1 MAVEKLNN
9 DEMDEAIYGCMNA
22 LWRAYR
28 ETTLTGNYDL
38 FNDCVASLREVYS
51 DEAVNAFITGMGT
64 GLTKALTRRA
74 R

>member
-1 MAVEKLNN
+1 MAVKLNN
-9 DEMDEAIYGCMNA
+9 DEMDEAIYGCMNS

-28 ETTLTGNYDL
+28 ESTQKGDYDL
-38 FNDCVASLREVYS
+38 NDCVESLRQVYD

>member
-1 MAVEKLNN
+1 MALKKLNN
-9 DEMDEAIYGCMNA
+9 DDLDEALYGCMNS

-28 ETTLTGNYDL
+28 EATQKGDYDL
-38 FNDCVASLREVYS
+38 FNDCVESLRQVYD

-64 GLTKALTRRA
+64 GFTKALTRRA

>member
-1 MAVEKLNN
+1 MAVKLNN
-9 DEMDEAIYGCMNA
+9 DEMDEAIYGCMNS

-28 ETTLTGNYDL
+28 EATQKGDYDL
-38 FNDCVASLREVYS
+38 FNDCVESLRQVYD

-74 R
+74 RK

>member
-1 MAVEKLNN
+1 MAVKLNN
-9 DEMDEAIYGCMNA
+9 DEMDEALYGCMNS

-28 ETTLTGNYDL
+28 EATQKGDYDL
-38 FNDCVASLREVYS
+38 FNDCVESLRQVYD

-64 GLTKALTRRA
+64 GFTKALTRRA

>member
-1 MAVEKLNN
+1 MAVKLNN
-9 DEMDEAIYGCMNA
+9 DEMDEAIYDCMNSI
-22 LWRAYR
+22 WRAYR
-28 ETTLTGNYDL
+28 VATQEKDYDF
-38 FNDCVASLREVYS
+38 FNDCIESLRKKHD